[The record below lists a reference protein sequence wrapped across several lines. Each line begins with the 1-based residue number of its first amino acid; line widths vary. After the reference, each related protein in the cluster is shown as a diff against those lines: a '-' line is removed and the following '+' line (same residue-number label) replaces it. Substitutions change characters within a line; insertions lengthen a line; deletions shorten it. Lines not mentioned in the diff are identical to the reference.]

1 MKTKLLGLMALVT
14 LLGMSQAG
22 AETLVGTTTD
32 ATGIDGLVVGSLTY
46 NVTFENASYDTVYP
60 SAPTFLGNSSG
71 AEDAASAIESALNSL
86 GVTALTGISGDF
98 QVVEVP
104 YDVSATSA
112 TSSSAYCNDVPCPA
126 GSWSGLGTSGGGDL
140 TDVYTGYYYTTFLI
154 AASSPLPAALPL
166 FATGLGALGLLGW
179 RRKRKALAA

>member
-1 MKTKLLGLMALVT
+1 MALVT

-104 YDVSATSA
+104 YEI
-112 TSSSAYCNDVPCPA
+112 
-126 GSWSGLGTSGGGDL
+126 GR
-140 TDVYTGYYYTTFLI
+140 
-154 AASSPLPAALPL
+154 ASC
-166 FATGLGALGLLGW
+166 
-179 RRKRKALAA
+179 RKRV